1 MITDI
6 PFCFKDKNEE
16 YLTLGKLQEFCKING
31 LKTDL
36 DKVELTA
43 SIVDFAKKSEENSSK
58 VSIWMDETLKEGIKK
73 LIICKINNIRQYWN
87 KTADEWEGIIN
98 NIFNINTSS
107 HLLEF
112 KHENKMKLCGYKLV
126 SENGSVVKVE
136 FLYSVLLKEY
146 KNKNQEPATII
157 YPIYVDLYLK
167 EGYIVSRSKSKS
179 AIYRFEKIKNG
190 NTTIDE
196 ISNSTNCDKLIDEAI
211 NITIKAFEI
220 EKEDMAVSMHRFKTI
235 IHKIVDETT
244 HTPKEIKEKL
254 DGEIGYIERFAREFL
269 TRQGISIVEGENFT
283 KAVEDLNIFME
294 KYISINYQ
302 DKQIFTNDRYGY
314 PIKISVTDEDLSSI
328 EETTLEDK
336 PLQCTPIFFDNKKI
350 IQKQKKC
357 DNLIMVF
364 KRTPKTYFTNKTFQ
378 VITEVKKGTMH
389 IDLRKYVLEEDIDNV
404 LSRVIRSN

>member
-6 PFCFKDKNEE
+6 PFCFKDRNEE

-31 LKTDL
+31 LKTGL

-43 SIVDFAKKSEENSSK
+43 SIVEFAKKSEENSSK
-58 VSIWMDETLKEGIKK
+58 VSIWMDATLKEGIKK
-73 LIICKINNIRQYWN
+73 LIICKVNNTRQHWN
-87 KTADEWEGIIN
+87 KTEDEWAGIIN

-126 SENGSVVKVE
+126 SENGFVVKVE

-146 KNKNQEPATII
+146 KNKNQEPATSI

-167 EGYIVSRSKSKS
+167 EGYIVGRSKSKS

-190 NTTIDE
+190 DTTIDE

-211 NITIKAFEI
+211 NITTKAVEI
-220 EKEDMAVSMHRFKTI
+220 EKEDMSVSMHRFKTI

-254 DGEIGYIERFAREFL
+254 DGEIIYIERFAREFL

-294 KYISINYQ
+294 KYISINYN
-302 DKQIFTNDRYGY
+302 DKKIFTNDRYGY
-314 PIKISVTDEDLSSI
+314 PIKISATDEDSSSI

-364 KRTPKTYFTNKTFQ
+364 KRIPKTYFTNKTFQ
-378 VITEVKKGTMH
+378 VIIEVKKGTMH

>member
-6 PFCFKDKNEE
+6 PFCFRDRNEE
-16 YLTLGKLQEFCKING
+16 YLTLGKLQEFCKANN
-31 LKTDL
+31 LKTSL
-36 DKVELTA
+36 DKVELTE
-43 SIVDFAKKSEENSSK
+43 SIQKFAKESEENSSK
-58 VSIWMDETLKEGIKK
+58 VAIWMDKTLKEGIKK
-73 LIICKINNIRQYWN
+73 LIICKVNNTRKHLN
-87 KTADEWEGIIN
+87 KTEDKWTEIIN
-98 NIFNINTSS
+98 DRFNVDTSS

-112 KHENKMKLCGYKLV
+112 KHENKIKLCGYKLV
-126 SENGSVVKVE
+126 SKNGFVVRVE
-136 FLYSVLLKEY
+136 LLYSVLLKEY
-146 KNKNQEPATII
+146 KNKKQEPATSI
-157 YPIYVDLYLK
+157 YPIYVDLYLE
-167 EGYIVSRSKSKS
+167 EGYIVGRGKSKS

-211 NITIKAFEI
+211 NITKIAVEI
-220 EKEDMAVSMHRFKTI
+220 EKEDTLVSMHRFKTI

-254 DGEIGYIERFAREFL
+254 DGEIAYRERFAREFL

-294 KYISINYQ
+294 KYISINYK

-314 PIKISVTDEDLSSI
+314 PIKISATDEDSSSI
-328 EETTLEDK
+328 EEASLEDK

-364 KRTPKTYFTNKTFQ
+364 KRIPKTYFTNKTFQ
-378 VITEVKKGTMH
+378 AIIEVKKGSMQ
-389 IDLRKYVLEEDIDNV
+389 IDFRKYVLEEDIDNV